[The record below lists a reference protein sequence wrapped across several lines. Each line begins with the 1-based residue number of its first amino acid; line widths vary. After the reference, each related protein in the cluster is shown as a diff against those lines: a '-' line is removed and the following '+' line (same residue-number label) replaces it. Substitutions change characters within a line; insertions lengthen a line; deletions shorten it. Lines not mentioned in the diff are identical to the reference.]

1 MMKATATL
9 LALSA
14 ALRPALAGLASD
26 AGYPVG
32 DARRLAQRAL
42 DDLLLLED
50 LDRQSSDGDEHADAN
65 DGGPPAPG
73 NSSAGHA
80 PEPAVDAASGSADS
94 SAEGKPAAD
103 TTPATPAAEGTASDP
118 PDANLLYDGS
128 DLVDWIRG
136 APGGY
141 VHPNARIGLDPSGK
155 YRGVF
160 VKTVEEGGTGEG
172 IPEGEMLCSIPWY
185 VFWPSLMKG
194 T

>member
-32 DARRLAQRAL
+32 DSRRLAQRAL

-50 LDRQSSDGDEHADAN
+50 LDGQSSDGGEHADAN

-80 PEPAVDAASGSADS
+80 PEPASDAVGGSEGDAAGR
-94 SAEGKPAAD
+94 EPAAE
-103 TTPATPAAEGTASDP
+103 TPAAPAAEGTASDP

-136 APGGY
+136 TPGGY

-160 VKTVEEGGTGEG
+160 VRTVEEGGTGEG

-185 VFWPSLMKG
+185 VFLASTLA
-194 T
+194 